1 MQTYT
6 VQEGDTLY
14 GVSKQFGVSIE
25 NLRNENNLTSNV
37 LSPGQ
42 VLKIPSSN
50 STFSYTVKQGDNLY
64 EIAKAYNTTV
74 NEIMRINNLAS
85 NALSIGQNLL
95 IPLTNQN
102 TKSTQNEYIIYT
114 IKQGDNL
121 YEIAKAYNTTV
132 DEIMRINNLTSNAL
146 SINQQLKIPIQ
157 PTLESN
163 INYISYIVRS
173 GDSLY
178 SIAKEF
184 GMTVNEL
191 IQLNHLTNTSL
202 SIGQIL
208 KVKNMEANPP
218 IEEAVDE
225 CYGEGYKEPAYQTYT
240 VKQGDS
246 LYTIAQRFSTTVDQL
261 IALNDLTTNNLSIG
275 QVIKIKEVTQ

>member
-85 NALSIGQNLL
+85 NALFIGQNLL

-114 IKQGDNL
+114 VKQGNNL

-132 DEIMRINNLTSNAL
+132 HDIMKINNLTSNAL

-157 PTLESN
+157 TSMN
-163 INYISYIVRS
+163 STTNYTSYIVRS

-218 IEEAVDE
+218 IEETVDE
-225 CYGEGYKEPAYQTYT
+225 CYGEGYKEPTYQTYT

-261 IALNDLTTNNLSIG
+261 ITLNDLTSNNLSIG
-275 QVIKIKEVTQ
+275 QVLKIKEVTE